1 MKKNLNEL
9 DFIRIS
15 AVSPELRLGNV
26 NFNVDKIIE
35 ACSVSDKEAVQIVL
49 FPELSLTGYY
59 CQDLFFQNTLLKSV
73 IDGISRLLNFSKSVP
88 KMIIVVGAPI
98 EFTQRLFNTAIVIKD
113 GKILGIVPKTYLP
126 NTNEYYEKRW
136 FSSSLILEE
145 ENIEILGMEIPFGND
160 LIFETNEIPNCIFGI
175 EICQD
180 LWNITTP
187 SSEIAL
193 SGATIILNPSSSDE
207 YVGKSDYRRSLV
219 VLQSGRLNCAYVYAG
234 SGPSEST
241 TDLMFSGH
249 CIIAENGKIIVENR
263 DFSFFGTRV
272 VNDIDLG
279 LLTAERRR
287 NDAFRDTLQSKKFRT
302 ICFNNFKRQTIFVS
316 LKRDVSPTPFIP
328 KTKEERK
335 RVAYEI
341 FNLQSFGLARR
352 LKYINIR
359 NVVLG
364 LSGGLD
370 STLALLVSLNTF
382 RICEFSFEGIHPI
395 IMPGLGTSKRTFN
408 NALSL
413 VQKFNL
419 PYEVIDIRPAVMNHF
434 KDIGYSPEKY
444 DIVFENA
451 QARERTQILMDLANK
466 YNGIVVGTGDLS
478 EIALGWSTYNAD
490 HISMYNVN
498 AGVPKTLV
506 RIIIQWFFEYF
517 LPEFVNEVNPN
528 LDFKEIKKVLAN
540 ILNTPISPELLP
552 TKRQKIT
559 QKSEEIVGPFELNDF
574 FLYYMFRY
582 GFSPTKIHYL
592 TQIAFKG
599 QYSNDEVKK
608 WLKNFYMRFFAS
620 QFKRSCMPD
629 GPKVGTVALSPRGDW
644 RMPSDAD
651 VTSWI
656 NQVDEL

>member
-9 DFIRIS
+9 GFIRIS

-26 NFNVDKIIE
+26 NFNLDKIIE
-35 ACSVSDKEAVQIVL
+35 VCRVLDKEDVQIAL

-73 IDGISRLLNFSKSVP
+73 IDGISRLLDFSNSVP

-98 EFTQRLFNTAIVIKD
+98 DFTQRLFNTAIVIKD
-113 GKILGIVPKTYLP
+113 GRILGIVPKTYLP

-207 YVGKSDYRRSLV
+207 YVGKTDYRRSLV
-219 VLQSGRLNCAYVYAG
+219 VLQSGRLNCAYIYAG

-241 TDLMFSGH
+241 TDLVFSGH
-249 CIIAENGKIIVENR
+249 SIIAENGKIIVENR

-272 VNDIDLG
+272 VTDIDLE
-279 LLTAERRR
+279 LLTTERRR
-287 NDAFRDTLQSKKFRT
+287 NDAFRDTLPSKKFRT
-302 ICFNNFKRQTIFVS
+302 ICFNNFKRQTIFKS
-316 LKRDVSPTPFIP
+316 LKRDVPPTPFIP
-328 KTKEERK
+328 KTIEDRK

-352 LKYINIR
+352 LKYIGIR

-419 PYEVIDIRPAVMNHF
+419 PLEVIDIRPAVMNHF
-434 KDIGYSPEKY
+434 KDIGSSPEKY
-444 DIVFENA
+444 DIVFENS

-466 YNGIVVGTGDLS
+466 YNGIVVGTADLS
-478 EIALGWSTYNAD
+478 ETALGWSTYNAD

-498 AGVPKTLV
+498 ASVPKTLV
-506 RIIIQWFFEYF
+506 RIIIQWFSEYF
-517 LPEFVNEVNPN
+517 LDEFVNEVNPN
-528 LDFKEIKKVLAN
+528 LNFKEIKKVLAN

-552 TKRQKIT
+552 TKKQKIT

-582 GFSPTKIHYL
+582 GFSPTKIYYL

-608 WLKNFYMRFFAS
+608 WLKNFYMRFFVN

-651 VTSWI
+651 FTSWI
-656 NQVDEL
+656 NQVNEL

>member
-1 MKKNLNEL
+1 MGNNLNE
-9 DFIRIS
+9 FGFVRIT
-15 AVSPELRLGNV
+15 AVSPELQLGNV
-26 NFNVDKIIE
+26 NFNVGKIIE
-35 ACSVSDKEAVQIVL
+35 VCRVLDKEDVQIAL
-49 FPELSLTGYY
+49 FPELSLTGYS
-59 CQDLFFQNTLLKSV
+59 CQDLFFQNILLKSV
-73 IDGISRLLNFSKSVP
+73 IDGIARLLYFSKSVP
-88 KMIIVVGAPI
+88 KMIIIVGAPI
-98 EFTQRLFNTAIVIKD
+98 ESVQRLFNTAVVIKD

-126 NTNEYYEKRW
+126 VTNEYYEKRW
-136 FSSSLILEE
+136 FSSSLALEE
-145 ENIEILGMEIPFGND
+145 ENIKILGMEIPFGSD
-160 LIFETNEIPNCIFGI
+160 LIFETKEIPNCIFGI

-180 LWNITTP
+180 LWNITPP

-193 SGATIILNPSSSDE
+193 AGATIILNPSSSDE
-207 YVGKSDYRRSLV
+207 YVGKSDYRRNLV
-219 VLQSGRLNCAYVYAG
+219 VLQSGRLNCAYIYAA
-234 SGPSEST
+234 SGPWEST
-241 TDLMFSGH
+241 TDMVFSGH
-249 CIIAENGKIIVENR
+249 CIIAENGKIIAENR
-263 DFSFFGTRV
+263 DFSFFGAKV
-272 VNDIDLG
+272 VADIDLE

-287 NDAFRDTLQSKKFRT
+287 NDAFRDTFLTKKFRT
-302 ICFNNFKRQTIFVS
+302 ICFDNFTRQTKFAS

-328 KTKEERK
+328 KAIEDKK

-359 NVVLG
+359 DVILG

-370 STLALLVSLNTF
+370 STLVLLVSLNAF
-382 RICEFSFEGIHPI
+382 RICEFPFEGIHPI
-395 IMPGLGTSKRTFN
+395 ILPGFGTSKRTFN
-408 NALSL
+408 NALNL

-419 PYEVIDIRPAVMNHF
+419 PYEVIDIRSAVMNHF
-434 KDIGYSPEKY
+434 KDIGYSPDKY

-506 RIIIQWFFEYF
+506 RIMIQWFSEQF
-517 LPEFVNEVNPN
+517 LAEFVNEVNLN
-528 LDFKEIKKVLAN
+528 LSLKDLQRVLAN
-540 ILNTPISPELLP
+540 ILKTPISPELLP
-552 TKRQKIT
+552 TKKQKIV
-559 QKSEEIVGPFELNDF
+559 QKTEELVGPFELNDF

-582 GFSPTKIHYL
+582 GFSPAKIYYL
-592 TQIAFKG
+592 TQIAFKE
-599 QYSNDEVKK
+599 QYSKDEIKK
-608 WLKNFYMRFFAS
+608 WLKNFYRRFFVN

-629 GPKVGTVALSPRGDW
+629 GPKVGTVALSPRSDW

-651 VTSWI
+651 FTSWI